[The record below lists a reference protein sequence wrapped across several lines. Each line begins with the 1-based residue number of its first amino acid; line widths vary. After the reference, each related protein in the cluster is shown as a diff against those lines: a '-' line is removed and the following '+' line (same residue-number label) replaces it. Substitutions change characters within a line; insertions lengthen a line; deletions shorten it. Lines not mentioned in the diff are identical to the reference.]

1 MLIQIVVHTV
11 EVVQPLQL
19 WRYQHNDNVT
29 YNKQLLIMALDH
41 EAIYSAHSDVVSI
54 DDGQGAFDKD
64 GKSVTIDSTKVA
76 AARKALDDAAAAIK
90 YKSDR
95 AEAFASVGDQLDM
108 QYWDKKNGTTTWVD
122 HVAKVKAD
130 HPKP

>member
-1 MLIQIVVHTV
+1 
-11 EVVQPLQL
+11 
-19 WRYQHNDNVT
+19 
-29 YNKQLLIMALDH
+29 MALDH

-76 AARKALDDAAAAIK
+76 AARKAIDDAAAAIK

-95 AEAFASVGDQLDM
+95 AAAFASVGDQLDM